1 MLKLKIA
8 NKSILEA
15 AMMLDSLDK
24 ANTLIV
30 GLGNPGLA
38 YRHNRHNIGFM
49 VADVLAQKLEIPL
62 KRVKFKAQIGNG
74 KVEGIPVIIA
84 KPLTYMNNSGEAVA
98 PLVHYFKVPLER
110 LLVIHDDMDLP
121 LGTLRMRPSG
131 GSAGH
136 NGMLSIFDKLGTNAI
151 PRLRVGIGR
160 PPGRMDP
167 ADYVLQD
174 FPKNE
179 EELLNMV
186 IAQACE
192 AVLAFITTGLEKA
205 MNTYNG
211 EVG

>member
-1 MLKLKIA
+1 
-8 NKSILEA
+8 
-15 AMMLDSLDK
+15 MMLDSLNK
-24 ANTLIV
+24 ENTLIV

-38 YRHNRHNIGFM
+38 YRHNRHNVGFM
-49 VADVLAQKLEIPL
+49 VADALANKLEIPL

-74 KVEGIPVIIA
+74 KLEDIPIIIA
-84 KPLTYMNNSGEAVA
+84 KPLTFMNKSGEAVA
-98 PLVHYFKVPLER
+98 PLVRYFKVPLER

-174 FPKNE
+174 FPKSD
-179 EELLNMV
+179 EELLKMV

-192 AVLAFITTGLEKA
+192 AALAFITTGLEKA

>member
-15 AMMLDSLDK
+15 AMMLDSLNK
-24 ANTLIV
+24 ENTLIV

-38 YRHNRHNIGFM
+38 YRHNRHNVGFM
-49 VADVLAQKLEIPL
+49 VADALADKLEIPL

-74 KVEGIPVIIA
+74 KLEDIPIIIA
-84 KPLTYMNNSGEAVA
+84 KPLTFMNKSGEAVA
-98 PLVHYFKVPLER
+98 PLVRYFKVPLER

-174 FPKNE
+174 FPKGD
-179 EELLNMV
+179 EELLKMV

-192 AVLAFITTGLEKA
+192 AALAFITTGLEKA

>member
-1 MLKLKIA
+1 
-8 NKSILEA
+8 
-15 AMMLDSLDK
+15 MMLDSLDK
-24 ANTLIV
+24 ENTLIV

-38 YRHNRHNIGFM
+38 YRHNRHNVGFM
-49 VADVLAQKLEIPL
+49 VADALADKLEIPL

-74 KVEGIPVIIA
+74 KLEDIPIIIA
-84 KPLTYMNNSGEAVA
+84 KPLTFMNNSGEAVA
-98 PLVHYFKVPLER
+98 PLVRYFKVPLER

-174 FPKNE
+174 FPKGD
-179 EELLNMV
+179 EELLKMV

-192 AVLAFITTGLEKA
+192 AALAFITTGLEKA

>member
-1 MLKLKIA
+1 
-8 NKSILEA
+8 
-15 AMMLDSLDK
+15 MLDSLNK
-24 ANTLIV
+24 ENTLIV

-38 YRHNRHNIGFM
+38 YRHNRHNVGFM
-49 VADVLAQKLEIPL
+49 VADALADKLEIPL

-74 KVEGIPVIIA
+74 KLEDIPIIIA
-84 KPLTYMNNSGEAVA
+84 KPLTFMNKSGEAVA
-98 PLVHYFKVPLER
+98 PLVRYFKVPLER

-174 FPKNE
+174 FPKSD
-179 EELLNMV
+179 EELLKMV

-192 AVLAFITTGLEKA
+192 AALAFITTGLEKA

>member
-1 MLKLKIA
+1 
-8 NKSILEA
+8 
-15 AMMLDSLDK
+15 MMLDSLDK

-84 KPLTYMNNSGEAVA
+84 KPLTFMNNSGEAVA

-151 PRLRVGIGR
+151 SRLRVGIGR

-174 FPKNE
+174 FPKSE

>member
-1 MLKLKIA
+1 M
-8 NKSILEA
+8 EF
-15 AMMLDSLDK
+15 DSFNQT
-24 ANTLIV
+24 NTLIV

-38 YRHNRHNIGFM
+38 YRHNRHNVGFM
-49 VADVLAQKLEIPL
+49 VAEALAEKIDIPL

-74 KVEGIPVIIA
+74 KYEGIPVIIA
-84 KPLTYMNNSGEAVA
+84 KPLTFMNNSGEAVA
-98 PLVHYFKVPLER
+98 PLVRYFKVPLER

-136 NGMLSIFDKLGTNAI
+136 NGMLSIFDKLGTNDI

-174 FPKNE
+174 FPKSD
-179 EELLNMV
+179 EELLKMV
-186 IAQACE
+186 IGQACE
-192 AVLAFITTGLEKA
+192 AALAFITTGLEKA
-205 MNTYNG
+205 MNIHNG

>member
-1 MLKLKIA
+1 
-8 NKSILEA
+8 
-15 AMMLDSLDK
+15 MLDSLDK

-110 LLVIHDDMDLP
+110 MLVIHDDMDLP

-174 FPKNE
+174 FPKSE

>member
-1 MLKLKIA
+1 
-8 NKSILEA
+8 
-15 AMMLDSLDK
+15 MMLDSLDK
-24 ANTLIV
+24 ENTLIV

-38 YRHNRHNIGFM
+38 YRHNRHNVGFM
-49 VADVLAQKLEIPL
+49 VADALADKLEIPL

-74 KVEGIPVIIA
+74 KLEDIPIIIA
-84 KPLTYMNNSGEAVA
+84 KPLTFMNNSGEAVA
-98 PLVHYFKVPLER
+98 PLVRYFKVPLER

-174 FPKNE
+174 FPKSD
-179 EELLNMV
+179 EELLKMV

-192 AVLAFITTGLEKA
+192 AALAFITTGLEKA

>member
-1 MLKLKIA
+1 
-8 NKSILEA
+8 
-15 AMMLDSLDK
+15 MLDSLNRE
-24 ANTLIV
+24 NTLIV

-38 YRHNRHNIGFM
+38 YRHNRHNVGFM
-49 VADVLAQKLEIPL
+49 VADALADKLGIPL

-74 KVEGIPVIIA
+74 KLVDIPVIIA
-84 KPLTYMNNSGEAVA
+84 KPLTFMNNSGEAVA
-98 PLVHYFKVPLER
+98 PLVRYFKVPLER

-136 NGMLSIFDKLGTNAI
+136 NGMLSIFDKLGTNVI

-174 FPKNE
+174 FPRSE
-179 EELLNMV
+179 EELLSMV

-192 AVLAFITTGLEKA
+192 AALAFITTGLEKA

>member
-1 MLKLKIA
+1 
-8 NKSILEA
+8 
-15 AMMLDSLDK
+15 MMLDSLNK
-24 ANTLIV
+24 ENTLIV

-38 YRHNRHNIGFM
+38 YRHNRHNVGFM
-49 VADVLAQKLEIPL
+49 VADALADKLEIPL

-74 KVEGIPVIIA
+74 KLEDIPIIIA
-84 KPLTYMNNSGEAVA
+84 KPLTFMNKSGEAVA
-98 PLVHYFKVPLER
+98 PLVRYFKVPLER

-174 FPKNE
+174 FPKGD
-179 EELLNMV
+179 EELLKMV

-192 AVLAFITTGLEKA
+192 AALAFITTGLEKA

>member
-1 MLKLKIA
+1 
-8 NKSILEA
+8 
-15 AMMLDSLDK
+15 MLDSLNK
-24 ANTLIV
+24 ENTLIV
-30 GLGNPGLA
+30 GLGNPVLA
-38 YRHNRHNIGFM
+38 YRHNRHNVGFM
-49 VADVLAQKLEIPL
+49 VADALADKLEIPL

-74 KVEGIPVIIA
+74 KLGDIPVIIA
-84 KPLTYMNNSGEAVA
+84 KPLTFMNNSGEVVA
-98 PLVHYFKVPLER
+98 PLVRYFKVPLER

-174 FPKNE
+174 FPRSE
-179 EELLNMV
+179 EELLSMV

-192 AVLAFITTGLEKA
+192 AALAFITTGLEKA

>member
-1 MLKLKIA
+1 
-8 NKSILEA
+8 
-15 AMMLDSLDK
+15 MMLDSLNK
-24 ANTLIV
+24 ENTLIV

-38 YRHNRHNIGFM
+38 YRHNRHNVGFM
-49 VADVLAQKLEIPL
+49 VADALADKLEIPL

-74 KVEGIPVIIA
+74 KLEDIPIIIA
-84 KPLTYMNNSGEAVA
+84 KPLTFMNKSGEAVA
-98 PLVHYFKVPLER
+98 PLVRYFKVPLER

-174 FPKNE
+174 FSRSE
-179 EELLNMV
+179 EELLSMV

-192 AVLAFITTGLEKA
+192 AALAFITTGLEKA

>member
-1 MLKLKIA
+1 
-8 NKSILEA
+8 
-15 AMMLDSLDK
+15 MLDSLNK
-24 ANTLIV
+24 ENTLIV

-38 YRHNRHNIGFM
+38 YRHNRHNVGFM
-49 VADVLAQKLEIPL
+49 VADALADKLEIPL

-74 KVEGIPVIIA
+74 KLGDIPVIIA
-84 KPLTYMNNSGEAVA
+84 KPLTFMNNSGEAVA
-98 PLVHYFKVPLER
+98 PLVRYFKVPLER

-174 FPKNE
+174 FPRSE
-179 EELLNMV
+179 EELLSMV

-192 AVLAFITTGLEKA
+192 AALAFITTGLEKA

>member
-1 MLKLKIA
+1 
-8 NKSILEA
+8 
-15 AMMLDSLDK
+15 MMLDSLNK
-24 ANTLIV
+24 ENTLIV
-30 GLGNPGLA
+30 GLGNPVLA
-38 YRHNRHNIGFM
+38 YRHNRHNVGFM
-49 VADVLAQKLEIPL
+49 VVDTLADKLEIPL

-74 KVEGIPVIIA
+74 KLGDIPVIIA
-84 KPLTYMNNSGEAVA
+84 KPLTFMNNSGEAVA
-98 PLVHYFKVPLER
+98 PLVRYFKVPLER

-174 FPKNE
+174 FSRSE

-186 IAQACE
+186 ITQACE
-192 AVLAFITTGLEKA
+192 AALAFITTGLEKA

>member
-1 MLKLKIA
+1 
-8 NKSILEA
+8 
-15 AMMLDSLDK
+15 MMLDSLDK
-24 ANTLIV
+24 ENTLIV

-38 YRHNRHNIGFM
+38 YRHNRHNVGFM
-49 VADVLAQKLEIPL
+49 VADALADKLEIPL

-74 KVEGIPVIIA
+74 KLGDIPVIIA
-84 KPLTYMNNSGEAVA
+84 KPLTFMNNSGEAVA
-98 PLVHYFKVPLER
+98 PLVRYFKVPLER

-174 FPKNE
+174 FPKGD
-179 EELLNMV
+179 EELLKMV

-192 AVLAFITTGLEKA
+192 AALAFITTGLEKA

>member
-1 MLKLKIA
+1 MP
-8 NKSILEA
+8 
-15 AMMLDSLDK
+15 DSLIK
-24 ANTLIV
+24 ENTLIV

-38 YRHNRHNIGFM
+38 YRHNRHNVGFM
-49 VADVLAQKLEIPL
+49 VADALADKLEIPL

-74 KVEGIPVIIA
+74 KLEDIPIIIA
-84 KPLTYMNNSGEAVA
+84 KPLTFMNKSGEAVA
-98 PLVHYFKVPLER
+98 PLVRYFKVPLER

-174 FPKNE
+174 FPKGD
-179 EELLNMV
+179 EELLKMV

-192 AVLAFITTGLEKA
+192 AALAFITTGLEKA

>member
-1 MLKLKIA
+1 
-8 NKSILEA
+8 
-15 AMMLDSLDK
+15 MMLDSLNK
-24 ANTLIV
+24 ENTLIV

-38 YRHNRHNIGFM
+38 YRHNRHNVGFM
-49 VADVLAQKLEIPL
+49 VADALADKLEIPL

-74 KVEGIPVIIA
+74 KLEGIPIIIA
-84 KPLTYMNNSGEAVA
+84 KPLTFMNKSGEAVA
-98 PLVHYFKVPLER
+98 PLVRYFKVPLER

-174 FPKNE
+174 FPKSD
-179 EELLNMV
+179 EELLKMV

-192 AVLAFITTGLEKA
+192 AALAFITTGLEKA

>member
-1 MLKLKIA
+1 
-8 NKSILEA
+8 
-15 AMMLDSLDK
+15 MLDSLNK
-24 ANTLIV
+24 ENTLIV
-30 GLGNPGLA
+30 GLGNPVLA
-38 YRHNRHNIGFM
+38 YRHNRHNVGFM
-49 VADVLAQKLEIPL
+49 VVDTLADKLEIPL

-74 KVEGIPVIIA
+74 KLGDIPIIIA
-84 KPLTYMNNSGEAVA
+84 KPLTFMNNSGEAVA
-98 PLVHYFKVPLER
+98 PLVRYFKVPLER

-174 FPKNE
+174 FPKSD
-179 EELLNMV
+179 EELLKMV

-192 AVLAFITTGLEKA
+192 AALAFITTGLEKA

>member
-1 MLKLKIA
+1 
-8 NKSILEA
+8 
-15 AMMLDSLDK
+15 MLDSLNK
-24 ANTLIV
+24 ENTLIV

-38 YRHNRHNIGFM
+38 YRHNRHNVGFM
-49 VADVLAQKLEIPL
+49 VADALAEKLEIPL

-74 KVEGIPVIIA
+74 KLEDIPIIIA
-84 KPLTYMNNSGEAVA
+84 KPLTFMNKSGEAVA
-98 PLVHYFKVPLER
+98 PLVRYFKVPLER

-174 FPKNE
+174 FPRSE
-179 EELLNMV
+179 EELLSMV

-192 AVLAFITTGLEKA
+192 AALAFITTGLEKA

>member
-1 MLKLKIA
+1 
-8 NKSILEA
+8 
-15 AMMLDSLDK
+15 MMLDSLDK
-24 ANTLIV
+24 ENTLIV

-38 YRHNRHNIGFM
+38 YRHNRHNVGFM
-49 VADVLAQKLEIPL
+49 VADALADKLEIPL

-74 KVEGIPVIIA
+74 KLGDIPVIIA
-84 KPLTYMNNSGEAVA
+84 KPLTFMNNSGEAVA
-98 PLVHYFKVPLER
+98 PLVRYFKVPLER

-174 FPKNE
+174 FPKSD
-179 EELLNMV
+179 EELLKMV

-192 AVLAFITTGLEKA
+192 AALAFITTGLEKA

>member
-1 MLKLKIA
+1 MP
-8 NKSILEA
+8 
-15 AMMLDSLDK
+15 DSLIK
-24 ANTLIV
+24 ENTLIV

-38 YRHNRHNIGFM
+38 YRYNRHNVGFM
-49 VADVLAQKLEIPL
+49 VADALADKLEIPL

-74 KVEGIPVIIA
+74 KLGDIPVIIA
-84 KPLTYMNNSGEAVA
+84 KPLTFMNNSGEAVA
-98 PLVHYFKVPLER
+98 PLVRYFKVPLER

-136 NGMLSIFDKLGTNAI
+136 NGMLSIFDKLGTNVI

-174 FPKNE
+174 FPRSE
-179 EELLNMV
+179 EELLSMV

-192 AVLAFITTGLEKA
+192 AALAFITTGLEKA

>member
-1 MLKLKIA
+1 
-8 NKSILEA
+8 
-15 AMMLDSLDK
+15 MLDSVNK
-24 ANTLIV
+24 ENTLIV

-38 YRHNRHNIGFM
+38 YRHNRHNVGFM
-49 VADVLAQKLEIPL
+49 VADALADKLEIPL

-74 KVEGIPVIIA
+74 KLEDIPIIIA
-84 KPLTYMNNSGEAVA
+84 KPLTFMNNSGEAVA
-98 PLVHYFKVPLER
+98 PLVRYFKVPLER

-160 PPGRMDP
+160 PPGKMDP

-174 FPKNE
+174 FPKGD
-179 EELLNMV
+179 EELLKMV

-192 AVLAFITTGLEKA
+192 AALAFITTGLEKA

>member
-1 MLKLKIA
+1 
-8 NKSILEA
+8 
-15 AMMLDSLDK
+15 MLDSLNK
-24 ANTLIV
+24 ENTLIV
-30 GLGNPGLA
+30 GLGNPVLA
-38 YRHNRHNIGFM
+38 YRHNRHNVGFM
-49 VADVLAQKLEIPL
+49 VADALADKLGIPL

-74 KVEGIPVIIA
+74 KLGDIPIIIA
-84 KPLTYMNNSGEAVA
+84 KPLTFMNNSGEAVA
-98 PLVHYFKVPLER
+98 PLVRYFKVPLER

-174 FPKNE
+174 FPRSE
-179 EELLNMV
+179 EELLSMV

-192 AVLAFITTGLEKA
+192 AALAFITTGLEKA

>member
-1 MLKLKIA
+1 
-8 NKSILEA
+8 
-15 AMMLDSLDK
+15 MLDSLNK
-24 ANTLIV
+24 ENTLIV

-38 YRHNRHNIGFM
+38 YRHNRHNVGFM
-49 VADVLAQKLEIPL
+49 VADALADKLEIPL

-74 KVEGIPVIIA
+74 KLVDIPVIIA
-84 KPLTYMNNSGEAVA
+84 KPLTFMNNSGEAVA
-98 PLVHYFKVPLER
+98 PLVRYFKVPLER

-174 FPKNE
+174 FPRSE
-179 EELLNMV
+179 EELLSMV

-192 AVLAFITTGLEKA
+192 AALAFITTGLEKA

>member
-1 MLKLKIA
+1 
-8 NKSILEA
+8 
-15 AMMLDSLDK
+15 MMLDSLNK
-24 ANTLIV
+24 ENTLIV

-38 YRHNRHNIGFM
+38 YRHNRHNVGFM
-49 VADVLAQKLEIPL
+49 VADALAEKLEIPL

-74 KVEGIPVIIA
+74 KLEDIPIIIA
-84 KPLTYMNNSGEAVA
+84 KPLTFMNNSGEAVA
-98 PLVHYFKVPLER
+98 PLVRYFKVPLER

-174 FPKNE
+174 FPKSD
-179 EELLNMV
+179 EELLKMV

-192 AVLAFITTGLEKA
+192 AALAFITTGLEKA

>member
-1 MLKLKIA
+1 
-8 NKSILEA
+8 
-15 AMMLDSLDK
+15 MMLDSLDK
-24 ANTLIV
+24 ENTLIV

-38 YRHNRHNIGFM
+38 YRHNRHNVGFM
-49 VADVLAQKLEIPL
+49 VADALADKLEIPL

-74 KVEGIPVIIA
+74 KLEDIPIIIA
-84 KPLTYMNNSGEAVA
+84 KPLTFMNKSGEAVA
-98 PLVHYFKVPLER
+98 PLVRYFKVPLER

-174 FPKNE
+174 FPKSE
-179 EELLNMV
+179 EELLSMV

-192 AVLAFITTGLEKA
+192 AALAFITTGLEKA

>member
-1 MLKLKIA
+1 
-8 NKSILEA
+8 
-15 AMMLDSLDK
+15 MLDSLNK
-24 ANTLIV
+24 ENTLIV

-38 YRHNRHNIGFM
+38 YRHNRHNVGFM
-49 VADVLAQKLEIPL
+49 VADALADKLEIPL

-74 KVEGIPVIIA
+74 KLEDIPIIIA
-84 KPLTYMNNSGEAVA
+84 KPLTFMNKSGEAVA
-98 PLVHYFKVPLER
+98 PLVRYFKVPLER

-136 NGMLSIFDKLGTNAI
+136 NGMLSIFDKLGTNDI

-174 FPKNE
+174 FPKSD
-179 EELLNMV
+179 EELLKMV

-192 AVLAFITTGLEKA
+192 AALAFITTGLEKA

>member
-1 MLKLKIA
+1 
-8 NKSILEA
+8 
-15 AMMLDSLDK
+15 MMLDSLDK
-24 ANTLIV
+24 ENTLIV

-38 YRHNRHNIGFM
+38 YRHNRHNVGFM
-49 VADVLAQKLEIPL
+49 VADALADKLEIPL

-74 KVEGIPVIIA
+74 KLEDIPIIIA
-84 KPLTYMNNSGEAVA
+84 KPLTFMNKSGEAVA
-98 PLVHYFKVPLER
+98 PLVRYFKVPLER

-174 FPKNE
+174 FPKSD
-179 EELLNMV
+179 EELLKMV

-192 AVLAFITTGLEKA
+192 AALAFIITGLEKA

>member
-1 MLKLKIA
+1 
-8 NKSILEA
+8 
-15 AMMLDSLDK
+15 MLDSLDK
-24 ANTLIV
+24 ENTLIV

-38 YRHNRHNIGFM
+38 YRHNRHNVGFM
-49 VADVLAQKLEIPL
+49 VADALANKLEIPL

-74 KVEGIPVIIA
+74 KLEDIPIIIA
-84 KPLTYMNNSGEAVA
+84 KPLTFMNKSGEAVA
-98 PLVHYFKVPLER
+98 PLVRYFKVPLER

-174 FPKNE
+174 FPKGD
-179 EELLNMV
+179 EELLKMV

-192 AVLAFITTGLEKA
+192 AALAFITTGLEKA

>member
-1 MLKLKIA
+1 
-8 NKSILEA
+8 
-15 AMMLDSLDK
+15 MLDSLNK
-24 ANTLIV
+24 ENTLIV

-38 YRHNRHNIGFM
+38 YRHNRHNVGFM
-49 VADVLAQKLEIPL
+49 VADALANKLEIPL

-74 KVEGIPVIIA
+74 KLEDIPIIIA
-84 KPLTYMNNSGEAVA
+84 KPLTFMNKSGEAVA
-98 PLVHYFKVPLER
+98 PLVRYFKVPLER

-174 FPKNE
+174 FPKSD
-179 EELLNMV
+179 EELLKMV

-192 AVLAFITTGLEKA
+192 AALAFITTGLEKA

>member
-1 MLKLKIA
+1 
-8 NKSILEA
+8 
-15 AMMLDSLDK
+15 MMLDSLNK
-24 ANTLIV
+24 ENTLIV

-38 YRHNRHNIGFM
+38 YRHNRHNVGFM
-49 VADVLAQKLEIPL
+49 VADALAEKLEIPL

-74 KVEGIPVIIA
+74 KLGDIPIIIA
-84 KPLTYMNNSGEAVA
+84 KPLTFMNNSGEAVA
-98 PLVHYFKVPLER
+98 PLVRYFKVPLER

-174 FPKNE
+174 FPRSE
-179 EELLNMV
+179 EELLSMV

-192 AVLAFITTGLEKA
+192 AALAFITTGLEKA

>member
-1 MLKLKIA
+1 
-8 NKSILEA
+8 
-15 AMMLDSLDK
+15 MLDSLNK
-24 ANTLIV
+24 ENTLIV

-38 YRHNRHNIGFM
+38 YRHNRHNVGFM
-49 VADVLAQKLEIPL
+49 VVDTLADKLEIPL

-74 KVEGIPVIIA
+74 KLGDIPIIIA
-84 KPLTYMNNSGEAVA
+84 KPLTFMNNSGEAVA
-98 PLVHYFKVPLER
+98 PLVRYFKVPLER

-174 FPKNE
+174 FPRSE
-179 EELLNMV
+179 EELLSMV

-192 AVLAFITTGLEKA
+192 AALAFITTGLEKA

>member
-1 MLKLKIA
+1 
-8 NKSILEA
+8 
-15 AMMLDSLDK
+15 MMPDSLIK
-24 ANTLIV
+24 ENTLIV

-38 YRHNRHNIGFM
+38 YRYNRHNVGFM
-49 VADVLAQKLEIPL
+49 VADALAEKLEIPL

-74 KVEGIPVIIA
+74 KLEGIPIIIA
-84 KPLTYMNNSGEAVA
+84 KPLTFMNNSGEAVA
-98 PLVHYFKVPLER
+98 PLVRYFKVPLER

-174 FPKNE
+174 FPKSD
-179 EELLNMV
+179 EELLKMV

-192 AVLAFITTGLEKA
+192 AALAFITNGLEKA

>member
-1 MLKLKIA
+1 
-8 NKSILEA
+8 
-15 AMMLDSLDK
+15 MMLDSLDK

-174 FPKNE
+174 FPKSD
-179 EELLNMV
+179 EELLKMV

-192 AVLAFITTGLEKA
+192 AALAFITTGLEKA

>member
-1 MLKLKIA
+1 
-8 NKSILEA
+8 
-15 AMMLDSLDK
+15 MLDSLDK

-174 FPKNE
+174 FPKSE

>member
-1 MLKLKIA
+1 
-8 NKSILEA
+8 
-15 AMMLDSLDK
+15 MLDSLNK
-24 ANTLIV
+24 ENTLIV

-38 YRHNRHNIGFM
+38 YRHNRHNVGFK
-49 VADVLAQKLEIPL
+49 VADALADKLEIPL

-74 KVEGIPVIIA
+74 KLGDIPIIIA
-84 KPLTYMNNSGEAVA
+84 KPLTFMNNSGEAVA
-98 PLVHYFKVPLER
+98 PLVRYFKVPLER

-121 LGTLRMRPSG
+121 LGILRMRPSG

-174 FPKNE
+174 FPRSE
-179 EELLNMV
+179 EELLSMV

-192 AVLAFITTGLEKA
+192 AALAFITTGLEKA

>member
-1 MLKLKIA
+1 
-8 NKSILEA
+8 
-15 AMMLDSLDK
+15 MMLDSLNK
-24 ANTLIV
+24 ENTLIV

-38 YRHNRHNIGFM
+38 YRHNRHNVGFM
-49 VADVLAQKLEIPL
+49 VADALADKLEIPL

-74 KVEGIPVIIA
+74 KLGDIPIIIA
-84 KPLTYMNNSGEAVA
+84 KPLTFMNNSGEAVA
-98 PLVHYFKVPLER
+98 PLVRYFKVPLER

-174 FPKNE
+174 FPKSE
-179 EELLNMV
+179 EELLSMV

-192 AVLAFITTGLEKA
+192 AALAFITTGLEKA

>member
-1 MLKLKIA
+1 
-8 NKSILEA
+8 
-15 AMMLDSLDK
+15 MLDSLNK
-24 ANTLIV
+24 ENTLIV

-38 YRHNRHNIGFM
+38 YRHNRHNVGFM
-49 VADVLAQKLEIPL
+49 VADALADKLEIPL

-74 KVEGIPVIIA
+74 KLGDIPVIIA
-84 KPLTYMNNSGEAVA
+84 KPLTFMNNSGEAVA
-98 PLVHYFKVPLER
+98 PLVRYFKVPLER

-174 FPKNE
+174 FPRSE
-179 EELLNMV
+179 EELLSMV

-192 AVLAFITTGLEKA
+192 AALAFITNGLEKA